1 MADDD
6 AERKRAALRMLS
18 QNPQTTVA
26 QDQMRQQQQGAR
38 DLSQMRPEVIRAV
51 GEQERKAEQVVNAT
65 AQLFGE
71 MIRRSNDPSLK
82 RAVRDSSMNTM
93 LEMV

>member
-1 MADDD
+1 M
-6 AERKRAALRMLS
+6 K
-18 QNPQTTVA
+18 
-26 QDQMRQQQQGAR
+26 QQQGAR
-38 DLSQMRPEVIRAV
+38 DLTQMRPEVIRAV
-51 GEQERKAEQVVNAT
+51 GEQERKAEQVVSAT

-71 MIRRSNDPSLK
+71 MIRRSNDPALK